1 MKEAK
6 HKRKHVLL
14 RCITDYFKA
23 HPVALIISAICT
35 LISALGP
42 IVAPLMIQ
50 KVTNL
55 IATAIEKGS
64 FVVVSKEFYECLVIM
79 ISAYVISL
87 TGGFIYSQ
95 LTARYAQKY
104 MHELRCRLFEHMQ
117 DLPIKYFDTHDKGE
131 IMSTFTND
139 VDTIRQ
145 LLAQSITTVLICSV
159 TFISVFV
166 IMLFSSIYLTIIVI
180 LGTIAILLV
189 TKFIGGKS
197 AKNFTA
203 QQHVLAKEE
212 GYVEEMM
219 NGLKVIKSFTHEEEC
234 KKEFEKH
241 VTELQKVST
250 DAHKFANILMPI
262 LGNIGNFLYI
272 LVAVVATT
280 LFIFEV
286 PELTI
291 TGYHSNSFISI
302 GVIVSFLPMVRQFT
316 NNVSEVSNQINPI
329 AMAIG
334 GTSRVYE
341 LLDEEKEIDEG
352 YVTLVM
358 GKYDTKGNIVEC
370 NRKEHTLWAWKH
382 PHTADGS
389 ITYTLLQG
397 DIRMFDVDFGYV
409 SDKIVLHDVS
419 LYAKPG
425 QKIAFVGATGAGKT
439 TITNL
444 INRFY
449 DIADGKI
456 RYDGININKIKKKD
470 LRRSLGMVLQDTNLF
485 SGTIMDN
492 IRFGRLDATDEEC
505 IEAAK
510 LANADSFI
518 TRLPQGYN
526 TYIKGNGSSIS
537 QGQAQLLSIARAA
550 VSGCPV
556 MILDEATSSIDTRT
570 EMKIQSAFA
579 KMMKGRTSFIVAH
592 RLSTIREADVILVMK
607 DGSIIEQ
614 GNHKELLAAGGFYA
628 NLYNSQFVTVQS

>member
-1 MKEAK
+1 MKKNA
-6 HKRKHVLL
+6 HVLI
-14 RCITDYFKA
+14 RCIVDFFKA
-23 HPVALIISAICT
+23 HPLALSIAT
-35 LISALGP
+35 LCVFISALGA
-42 IVAPLMIQ
+42 IVAPLMVQ
-50 KVTNL
+50 NVTNL
-55 IATAIEKGS
+55 IEKAIEARS
-64 FVVVSKEFYECLVIM
+64 FEAIRSDFTTFLIVLICSYVVAL
-79 ISAYVISL
+79 A
-87 TGGFIYSQ
+87 GGFTYSQ
-95 LTARYAQKY
+95 ITARFAQKY
-104 MHELRCRLFEHMQ
+104 MHELRCRLFNHMQ
-117 DLPIKYFDTHDKGE
+117 DLPIRYFDTHDKGE

-145 LLAQSITTVLICSV
+145 LLSQSITTILICSV

-166 IMLFSSIYLTIIVI
+166 IMLISSVYLTLIVV
-180 LGTIAILLV
+180 LGAIAMILV
-189 TKFIGGKS
+189 TKNIGGRS
-197 AKNFTA
+197 AKNFRA
-203 QQHVLAKEE
+203 QQEVLAKEE
-212 GYVEEMM
+212 GFVEEMM
-219 NGLKVIKSFTHEEEC
+219 HGLKVIKSFTHEKQC
-234 KKEFEKH
+234 KNDFQVY
-241 VTELQKVST
+241 VTNLQTVSR
-250 DAHKFANILMPI
+250 DANKFANILMPI
-262 LGNIGNFLYI
+262 MGNIGNILYI
-272 LVAVVATT
+272 IVAIVAVI
-280 LFIFEV
+280 LFIYDV
-286 PELTI
+286 PSLTI
-291 TGYHSNSFISI
+291 TGYHATETISI
-302 GVIVSFLPMVRQFT
+302 GIIVSFLPMVKQFT
-316 NNVSEVSNQINPI
+316 NNVSEVANQVNPI

-334 GTSRVYE
+334 GTSRVYQ
-341 LLDEEKEIDEG
+341 LLDEEKEVDNG

-358 GKYDTKGNIVEC
+358 GKYDDNGNIVEC

-397 DIRMFDVDFGYV
+397 DIRMFNVDFGYTP
-409 SDKIVLHDVS
+409 DKIVLHDVS

-556 MILDEATSSIDTRT
+556 LILDEATSSIDTRT
-570 EMKIQSAFA
+570 EQIVLKGMENL
-579 KMMKGRTSFIVAH
+579 MKGKTVFLIAH
-592 RLSTIREADVILVMK
+592 RLSTIQDAEAIMVLDHGK
-607 DGSIIEQ
+607 IIER
-614 GNHKELLAAGGFYA
+614 GTHEELIKQKGVYYQ
-628 NLYNSQFVTVQS
+628 LYTGAFELE

>member
-358 GKYDTKGNIVEC
+358 GKYDAKGNIVEC

-570 EMKIQSAFA
+570 EQIVLKGMQNL
-579 KMMKGRTSFIVAH
+579 MKGRTVFLIAH
-592 RLSTIREADVILVMK
+592 RLSTIQDAEAIMVLEH
-607 DGSIIEQ
+607 GRIIERGTHEQ
-614 GNHKELLAAGGFYA
+614 LIDLHGYYYQLYTGVFELE
-628 NLYNSQFVTVQS
+628 

>member
-241 VTELQKVST
+241 VKKKKKVST

-570 EMKIQSAFA
+570 EQIVLKGMQNL
-579 KMMKGRTSFIVAH
+579 MKGRTVFLIAH
-592 RLSTIREADVILVMK
+592 RLSTIQDAEAIMVLEH
-607 DGSIIEQ
+607 GRIIERGTHEQ
-614 GNHKELLAAGGFYA
+614 LIDLHGYYYQLYTGVFELE
-628 NLYNSQFVTVQS
+628 

>member
-291 TGYHSNSFISI
+291 TGYHPNSFISI

-570 EMKIQSAFA
+570 EQIVLKGLQNL
-579 KMMKGRTSFIVAH
+579 MKGRTVFLIAH
-592 RLSTIREADVILVMK
+592 RLSTIQDAEAIMVLEH
-607 DGSIIEQ
+607 GRIIERGTHEQ
-614 GNHKELLAAGGFYA
+614 LIDLHGYYYQLYTGVFELE
-628 NLYNSQFVTVQS
+628 

>member
-14 RCITDYFKA
+14 RCIADYFKA

-291 TGYHSNSFISI
+291 TGYHPNSFISI

-570 EMKIQSAFA
+570 EQIVLKGMQNL
-579 KMMKGRTSFIVAH
+579 MKGRTAFLIAH
-592 RLSTIREADVILVMK
+592 RLSTIQDAEAIMVLEH
-607 DGSIIEQ
+607 GRIIERGTHEQ
-614 GNHKELLAAGGFYA
+614 LIDLHGYYYQLYTGVFELE
-628 NLYNSQFVTVQS
+628 

>member
-6 HKRKHVLL
+6 HKRKHILL

-291 TGYHSNSFISI
+291 TGYHPNSFISI

-570 EMKIQSAFA
+570 EQIVLKGMQNL
-579 KMMKGRTSFIVAH
+579 MKGRTVFLIAH
-592 RLSTIREADVILVMK
+592 RLSTIQDAEAIMVLEHGRVIER
-607 DGSIIEQ
+607 GTHEQ
-614 GNHKELLAAGGFYA
+614 LIDLHGYYYQLYTGVFELE
-628 NLYNSQFVTVQS
+628 